1 MFQVKDPRLRTVEE
15 VVCANTGMTAKELLD
30 DRNDYRIDGLSTAA
44 AMLKKAV
51 RKGQIIYIAGD
62 YDVDGIL
69 ATAILALALKA
80 LNAKMVLRLPKRF
93 TEGYGLKRGMVDR
106 FQDGQ
111 FLITVDNGISA
122 LDAVRRA
129 REKGMEVIVTDHH
142 LPVQDEQTGEA
153 RYPEANLIINPNAV
167 PDSADFTGYCGAG
180 IAFKLAAELL
190 GTGHPMIPR
199 LLSFAAIATVAD
211 SVPLTGENRR
221 IVKEGLKTMVT
232 RQGTTQGLYALLC
245 ALGLEE
251 YVTAETVGFKLAP
264 VMNAPRRLKDNG
276 SMEVLKLMLYDGP
289 YSEAKCMAERLL
301 EDNRE
306 RKELSDRWTE
316 RVRETIIER
325 NMSGHVPI
333 VVYEP
338 DIPEGVIGI
347 VAGRVA
353 EAFRSPCI
361 LFGQSAR
368 PEVLKGSGRSYGDI
382 HLKNLLDENRNI
394 LIQYGGHGAAV
405 GMSLERKNL
414 ETFRLSLMKTL
425 SGKKRREAC
434 GDMYDLKIHEDDIG
448 QVMEDIMAFG
458 PYGEGNPAPVFLL
471 ENLALSPVGQ
481 AYYRYLQDGKGVK
494 LLSPRLEAVSFG
506 GGKEYQ
512 AMGTPSHV
520 TLLGTLTT
528 NYYMGKVQNQM
539 EIRKMLP
546 CKAKG
551 SRSPLLCALE
561 AEAKGRYI
569 QNSQIR
575 KESCG

>member
-245 ALGLEE
+245 ALGLEA

-264 VMNAPRRLKDNG
+264 VINAPGRLKDNG

-316 RVRETIIER
+316 YVRQTVIER
-325 NMSGHVPI
+325 NLSGHVPI

-347 VAGRVA
+347 
-353 EAFRSPCI
+353 
-361 LFGQSAR
+361 
-368 PEVLKGSGRSYGDI
+368 
-382 HLKNLLDENRNI
+382 
-394 LIQYGGHGAAV
+394 
-405 GMSLERKNL
+405 
-414 ETFRLSLMKTL
+414 
-425 SGKKRREAC
+425 
-434 GDMYDLKIHEDDIG
+434 
-448 QVMEDIMAFG
+448 
-458 PYGEGNPAPVFLL
+458 
-471 ENLALSPVGQ
+471 
-481 AYYRYLQDGKGVK
+481 
-494 LLSPRLEAVSFG
+494 G
-506 GGKEYQ
+506 GGLPIPLYPVWTVCPAGGSE
-512 AMGTPSHV
+512 G
-520 TLLGTLTT
+520 LGTFLW
-528 NYYMGKVQNQM
+528 GH
-539 EIRKMLP
+539 
-546 CKAKG
+546 
-551 SRSPLLCALE
+551 PL
-561 AEAKGRYI
+561 KKSSG
-569 QNSQIR
+569 
-575 KESCG
+575 